1 MRQIWIKSIL
11 KIRSFSSIVHIV
23 KNQNISRLT
32 KREILRKCCSSTISR
47 FFVCTEKTESTFL
60 SVPGRSGDR
69 VQSGFPLT
77 AGAVVFLSLLV
88 FSPRTALIALLA
100 AAVSLGFLL
109 LISRYSAQNAPVEAQ
124 ANRDMTGA
132 ILEYARGLA
141 VVKSFGRDIP
151 LEHFDIAFDHV
162 SFGYDDR
169 QVLHDVSFTI
179 PEKTVVD
186 YPVFIGGQS
195 FNITCVDVGNPH
207 CVVFCPRVDD
217 VDVDF
222 IGPRFEHAPYFPER
236 INTEFIRVVNPST
249 IKMRV
254 WERGSGET
262 MACGTGACAAVVAA
276 VANGMCEKGRDVTV
290 RAGGGDLVVN
300 YTDEKI
306 TLTGDAKL
314 VYTGEAEY

>member
-11 KIRSFSSIVHIV
+11 KIRSVSSIIRIV
-23 KNQNISRLT
+23 KNQNTSRLT

-47 FFVCTEKTESTFL
+47 FFVCMEKTKSTFL

-151 LEHFDIAFDHV
+151 LEHFDIAFDRV

-179 PEKTVVD
+179 PEKTSTA
-186 YPVFIGGQS
+186 I
-195 FNITCVDVGNPH
+195 VGPSSSGKTTL
-207 CVVFCPRVDD
+207 CFAVQRAEDLLRKVERVVFAMIV
-217 VDVDF
+217 
-222 IGPRFEHAPYFPER
+222 GQAR
-236 INTEFIRVVNPST
+236 IRSKIFQRQGIFL
-249 IKMRV
+249 
-254 WERGSGET
+254 
-262 MACGTGACAAVVAA
+262 CQ
-276 VANGMCEKGRDVTV
+276 
-290 RAGGGDLVVN
+290 RAGGS
-300 YTDEKI
+300 
-306 TLTGDAKL
+306 
-314 VYTGEAEY
+314 

>member
-11 KIRSFSSIVHIV
+11 KIRAVSSIIHIV

-47 FFVCTEKTESTFL
+47 FFVCTEKTKSTFL

-88 FSPRTALIALLA
+88 FSPRTALIALL

-179 PEKTVVD
+179 PEKNSTA
-186 YPVFIGGQS
+186 I
-195 FNITCVDVGNPH
+195 VGPSSSGKTTL
-207 CVVFCPRVDD
+207 CFAVQRAEDLLRKVERVVFALLV
-217 VDVDF
+217 
-222 IGPRFEHAPYFPER
+222 GQAR
-236 INTEFIRVVNPST
+236 IRSKIFQRQGIFL
-249 IKMRV
+249 
-254 WERGSGET
+254 
-262 MACGTGACAAVVAA
+262 CQ
-276 VANGMCEKGRDVTV
+276 
-290 RAGGGDLVVN
+290 RAGGS
-300 YTDEKI
+300 
-306 TLTGDAKL
+306 
-314 VYTGEAEY
+314 